1 MLDQNRNRTSIAH
14 ANTQCLSSTFDEFH
28 VVLIKYQFNVITM
41 SETWL
46 KDNQKLLDYVDIPGY
61 ILEYANHDNKRGGSV
76 AVYIKETFPYT
87 EREDIIDLD
96 KSIEHYWFEVSG
108 LSKNNSYLV
117 SIFYQHSSIEHEKRE
132 WFDHFQDIIAHVSLK
147 WNGETI

>member
-1 MLDQNRNRTSIAH
+1 MLDQNRNRTNIAH
-14 ANTQCLSSTFDEFH
+14 LNTQCLSSTFDEFH
-28 VVLIKYQFNVITM
+28 VMLNEYQFDIITM

-87 EREDIIDLD
+87 EHEDIIDLD

-117 SIFYQHSSIEHEKRE
+117 SIFIN
-132 WFDHFQDIIAHVSLK
+132 IALLNMK
-147 WNGETI
+147 KENGLTIFKT

>member
-1 MLDQNRNRTSIAH
+1 
-14 ANTQCLSSTFDEFH
+14 
-28 VVLIKYQFNVITM
+28 M

-117 SIFYQHSSIEHEKRE
+117 SIFIN
-132 WFDHFQDIIAHVSLK
+132 IALLNMK
-147 WNGETI
+147 KENGLTIFKT